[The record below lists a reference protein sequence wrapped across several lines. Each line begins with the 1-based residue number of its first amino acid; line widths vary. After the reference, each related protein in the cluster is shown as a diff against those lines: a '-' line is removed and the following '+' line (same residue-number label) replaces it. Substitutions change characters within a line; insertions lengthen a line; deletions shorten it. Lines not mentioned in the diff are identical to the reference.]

1 MSPDVNAPTS
11 SSEKF
16 ANVVFA
22 GLFFIYALLSGMS
35 LIMVLVWVWRYVPD
49 GDAVVLIIAASGLA
63 FLFSFRLARSAW
75 REARGMTCRP
85 GCLSFTGRAVL
96 IGKTSRK
103 EADDT
108 DAGAGQ

>member
-49 GDAVVLIIAASGLA
+49 GDAVVLIIAAS
-63 FLFSFRLARSAW
+63 LFSFRLARSAW

-85 GCLSFTGRAVL
+85 GRLSFTGRAVL

-103 EADDT
+103 EADT
-108 DAGAGQ
+108 PMQRLGNEH

>member
-1 MSPDVNAPTS
+1 MSPDINAPTS
-11 SSEKF
+11 RSETF

-35 LIMVLVWVWRYVPD
+35 LIAGLVWIWRYVS
-49 GDAVVLIIAASGLA
+49 GGEALVIIIAASGLA

-85 GCLSFTGRAVL
+85 GRLSFTGRAVL
-96 IGKTSRK
+96 ISRTSRK
-103 EADDT
+103 EADDI

>member
-1 MSPDVNAPTS
+1 MIPMSRG
-11 SSEKF
+11 EKF

-35 LIMVLVWVWRYVPD
+35 LIMVLVWIWRYVSG
-49 GDAVVLIIAASGLA
+49 GDALIFIIVVSGLA
-63 FLFSFRLARSAW
+63 FLFSLRLARTAW

-85 GCLSFTGRAVL
+85 GRLSFTGRAVL
-96 IGKTSRK
+96 ISKTSRK

-108 DAGAGQ
+108 DAGVAQ

>member
-22 GLFFIYALLSGMS
+22 GLFFIYALLSGML

-49 GDAVVLIIAASGLA
+49 GDVLIIAASGLA

-85 GCLSFTGRAVL
+85 GRLSFTGRAVL

-108 DAGAGQ
+108 DPGAGQ